1 MSLQIKN
8 RLNTLEAT
16 QFELL
21 GQKADKTFTY
31 SRAAIDSKIDPKANQ
46 ADVYTKGDVDAKINN
61 LINNAPEALNTL
73 NELAQALGDD
83 ENYSTTVINLIN
95 NKQDKLTFSCE

>member
-1 MSLQIKN
+1 MSLQIIT
-8 RLNTLEAT
+8 RLNSLEAT
-16 QFELL
+16 QSELL
-21 GQKADKTFTY
+21 DLKADKTFTY
-31 SRAAIDSKIDPKANQ
+31 SKATIDIKIDPEANQ

-61 LINNAPEALNTL
+61 LVNNAPEALNTL

-95 NKQDKLTFSCE
+95 NKQDK